1 LRHGEAEVAGW
12 SLEER
17 GSAFHVRG
25 WGVGEAFLVLHIL
38 MSLSIYEKKAFLAFL
53 TRRLG
58 SDWKEL

>member
-1 LRHGEAEVAGW
+1 VAGW

-17 GSAFHVRG
+17 GSAFHVRSR
-25 WGVGEAFLVLHIL
+25 GVGEAFLVLLIL

>member
-1 LRHGEAEVAGW
+1 VKGW

-17 GSAFHVRG
+17 GSVIHVRS
-25 WGVGEAFLVLHIL
+25 WGVGEAFLVLFIL

-58 SDWKEL
+58 LDWKTL